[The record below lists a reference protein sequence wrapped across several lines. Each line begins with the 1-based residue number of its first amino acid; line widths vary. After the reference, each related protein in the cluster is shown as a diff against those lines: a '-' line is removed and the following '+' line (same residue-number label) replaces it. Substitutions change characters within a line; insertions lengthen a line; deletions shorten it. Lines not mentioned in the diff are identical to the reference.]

1 MSARRRVWGMRAWG
15 LGARCRVVHAWVGG
29 DGDSS
34 GDSDARASAR
44 GRCRAVCA
52 GEGFGLTATSG
63 STTPAR
69 AAHAGASVR
78 ARLPGLVGGGCRRR
92 ADAYVACGMCGAIC
106 ASGVIDGVARAE
118 SRVPSRLF
126 RIAAYA
132 RGRLPLRCLRVARAG
147 RPSARGSFWRA
158 PAPCTASLLPSC
170 ARARETSFGPWTSPA
185 PSAAYS
191 RARAPCAAASSCWPS
206 GVPSAFHAV
215 LRTRTRRR
223 RAGHPSSAPARRS
236 AAASEQACDVRPSS
250 ERRSVGPAPP
260 EPAPSRRSSPEYCPP
275 RLSARP
281 PRRQS

>member
-1 MSARRRVWGMRAWG
+1 MATRRETVT
-15 LGARCRVVHAWVGG
+15 
-29 DGDSS
+29 
-34 GDSDARASAR
+34 R

-69 AAHAGASVR
+69 ATHAGASAR
-78 ARLPGLVGGGCRRR
+78 AWPPGACGRGLSSKGRR
-92 ADAYVACGMCGAIC
+92 VCACGMCGAIC

-126 RIAAYA
+126 RITAYA

-206 GVPSAFHAV
+206 GFPSAFHSA
-215 LRTRTRRR
+215 LRTRTRSR
-223 RAGHPSSAPARRS
+223 RAGYPSSAPARRS

-260 EPAPSRRSSPEYCPP
+260 EPAPSRRSSPEYCP